1 MQKAEFETIRAQA
14 EGPRGSLTLCR
25 PKQLN
30 ALSTLTLREITEAA
44 EWFNRQPDLKVVVVS
59 GEGRVFS
66 AGADVSVFTGGDG
79 LPSTLTEEAE
89 DAKDAVDPRDAAD
102 AGRIMADALERMNAV
117 TIASIRG
124 HCVGGGV
131 VIVASCDLRIAA
143 KNTRFSIPEVDLG
156 IPLAWGGIPR
166 LGRDVGPALAKEL
179 VMTCRPFDADEAKAI
194 GFLNRVVP
202 DNELD
207 DAVETLAAELA
218 EKAKLALLSTKRHIN
233 AVTEQMVGA
242 ARSWAD
248 ADGLVA
254 GLRDPEGRAAAARY
268 FQKLRSK

>member
-1 MQKAEFETIRAQA
+1 MQEANFETIRVQV
-14 EGPRGSLTLCR
+14 EGPRGNLTLNR

-30 ALSTLTLREITEAA
+30 ALGALTLREIAEAA
-44 EWFNRQPDLKVVVVS
+44 QWFDRHPELKVVVVS
-59 GEGRVFS
+59 GEGRAFS
-66 AGADVSVFTGGDG
+66 AGADISAFESTDAGGSSG
-79 LPSTLTEEAE
+79 PAQN
-89 DAKDAVDPRDAAD
+89 PRDTAD

-117 TIASIRG
+117 TIARIHG

-131 VIVASCDLRIAA
+131 VIASACDLRIAA
-143 KNTRFSIPEVDLG
+143 TNTRFAIPEVDLG

-166 LGRDVGPALAKEL
+166 LVRDIGPALAKEL
-179 VMTCRPFDADEAKAI
+179 VMTCRPFDANEAKSI

-202 DNELD
+202 ESELD
-207 DAVETLAAELA
+207 DAVETLAAQLV
-218 EKAKLALLSTKRHIN
+218 EKSKLALLSTKRHTN

-254 GLRDPEGRAAAARY
+254 GLRDPEGRAAARRY
-268 FQKLRSK
+268 VEKLRSK